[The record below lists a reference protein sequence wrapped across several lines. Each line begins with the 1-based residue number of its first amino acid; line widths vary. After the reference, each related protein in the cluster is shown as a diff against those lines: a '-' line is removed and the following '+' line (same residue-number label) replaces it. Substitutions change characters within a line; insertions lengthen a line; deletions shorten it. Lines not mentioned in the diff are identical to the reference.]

1 MAGSGAPIRLDFLA
15 PGGASTGK
23 LLPTSRV
30 LDVIDVPGIGEIAF
44 SFVDAS
50 NPVMFVT
57 AESVG
62 ATGAELPAEIE
73 SAPGLLQRLET
84 IRRHVSV
91 AIGAAPDVASAA
103 RVSMPRIAYVARMAE
118 AKTLSGRMLGRSD
131 ADIMIRMIARGLPN
145 RAVPVTTALCLAV
158 ACRLPGTIPHSL
170 LGDAAGEDIRVA
182 HPSGAWTVS
191 AKVTETADGYAAE
204 HAAIYLTAR
213 RLFQGEVFVPADRV
227 EQLQRQNGMAHA

>member
-1 MAGSGAPIRLDFLA
+1 MSAAIGPFAVDEGLVSAPRDGEATVRIHNTNTDRMIVSRFPVRDGVAAVAGIARALTAWPASGAPIRLDFLS

-103 RVSMPRIAYVARMAE
+103 KVSMPRIAYVAPRWRRRRPFRA
-118 AKTLSGRMLGRSD
+118 ACSD
-131 ADIMIRMIARGLPN
+131 ARMR
-145 RAVPVTTALCLAV
+145 T
-158 ACRLPGTIPHSL
+158 S
-170 LGDAAGEDIRVA
+170 
-182 HPSGAWTVS
+182 
-191 AKVTETADGYAAE
+191 
-204 HAAIYLTAR
+204 
-213 RLFQGEVFVPADRV
+213 
-227 EQLQRQNGMAHA
+227 